1 MKLDVIVAKEGNG
14 ANLVKQGN
22 GVLQLTKASDYTNQ
36 TLIKEG
42 TILLTGAGSL
52 GSGAVTLG
60 GLGDAFLT
68 YAVDSEQTVANVIG
82 GTGTITQQG
91 GQVTMSGNNTYE
103 GLTIVEDG

>member
-42 TILLTGAGSL
+42 TILLTGAGSW
-52 GSGAVTLG
+52 VP
-60 GLGDAFLT
+60 
-68 YAVDSEQTVANVIG
+68 ER
-82 GTGTITQQG
+82 
-91 GQVTMSGNNTYE
+91 
-103 GLTIVEDG
+103 